1 MKHAWEEWVE
11 AEATTDRRRSPE
23 QSCLPFKHYWES
35 SSSRVQVDLQHL
47 WDPGECCSPWNCYMA
62 TQYFQTPRP
71 GHEQYAHTR
80 AHSRTHTHTVF
91 NRFLLKLFSTS
102 SNFLDVFWA
111 VYSNLC
117 AVEKHCHGLST
128 CPRLTVTSMS
138 KFCLPHLV
146 PFCKIIHCCTW
157 MGKIYHKLRKHTL
170 SRME

>member
-1 MKHAWEEWVE
+1 MRRVSRGWSNYRQKAKSRAVLFAIQALLGEQLQQSPGRLTTSLRSGGVLQSLELLHGYAILSNSQARAWAVR
-11 AEATTDRRRSPE
+11 T
-23 QSCLPFKHYWES
+23 
-35 SSSRVQVDLQHL
+35 
-47 WDPGECCSPWNCYMA
+47 
-62 TQYFQTPRP
+62 
-71 GHEQYAHTR
+71 HTR
-80 AHSRTHTHTVF
+80 TLTHPYTHTVF